1 MFGNRL
7 KQLRNSLNMTQE
19 EMANKLDISRS
30 AYSHLE
36 NERNEPDTET
46 LNKLA
51 SFHDVSIDYLLGRS
65 DSKSLN
71 SEGFTVK
78 EDNDIKKRIDAMKQD
93 LASSGALMFD
103 GEPLSE
109 DALDSLMDILEH
121 AEKTVTKVNRKYT
134 PKKYKVDDDKNK

>member
-1 MFGNRL
+1 
-7 KQLRNSLNMTQE
+7 MTQE
-19 EMANKLDISRS
+19 EMASKLDISRS

-51 SFHDVSIDYLLGRS
+51 SFHDVTTDYLLGRS
-65 DSKSLN
+65 DSPKLN
-71 SEGFTVK
+71 SDGFTSK
-78 EDNDIKKRIDAMKQD
+78 EETDIKKRIDAMKKD

-103 GEPLSE
+103 GEPLSD
-109 DALDSLMDILEH
+109 DALESLMDILEH

-134 PKKYKVDDDKNK
+134 PKQYRTEDDKDK